1 MIQSTENITY
11 MSKKIRILHLI
22 VIIIVNIV
30 ISGGIICAGLWP
42 FNFFPENG
50 CYLNEELQTLN
61 FKAPGITY
69 LRFFRASDSISSN
82 DSPLSI
88 KLELES
94 SRMPEYSAYILDISN
109 RSGERFSLLQWKSS
123 LIVQLG
129 SSRISFSDVMEPG
142 YRVKVAITAE
152 GSVLNVRCNKMQKT
166 LKGDLLNKLLDS
178 KPLLLVAGN
187 DPSLRK
193 AWFGIVYSLQLKKN
207 GSSVDCECMP
217 IKKRSDSDG
226 EKQHSMCRLLVP
238 ERMVPLKMAV
248 LTPPWEDFKKGRRYE
263 LDLLLNA
270 AGFVPIGFSLC
281 LLLTLVFRMK
291 RYWMAVIIICF
302 LLSLF
307 IEFSQSFLIT
317 RTSQMSDL
325 ILNSWGG
332 ALGVVLYVIVLEM
345 FNSRRGKRR
354 CV

>member
-50 CYLNEELQTLN
+50 CYFDEELQTLN
-61 FKAPGITY
+61 FKASGITY
-69 LRFFRASDSISSN
+69 LKFFRASDSISSN
-82 DSPLSI
+82 DSPLST

-94 SRMPEYSAYILDISN
+94 SRIPEYSAYILDISN

-142 YRVKVAITAE
+142 HRVKVEITAE
-152 GSVLNVRCNKMQKT
+152 GSVLNVRCNEMQKT

-178 KPLLLVAGN
+178 KSLLLVAGN

-193 AWFGIVYSLQLKKN
+193 AWFGIVYSLQLKN

-217 IKKRSDSDG
+217 MKRRSDSDSV
-226 EKQHSMCRLLVP
+226 KQHSMCRLLVP

-263 LDLLLNA
+263 IDLLLNA
-270 AGFVPIGFSLC
+270 AGFIPIGFSLC
-281 LLLTLVFRMK
+281 LLLTFVFRMK
-291 RYWMAVIIICF
+291 RYRVAVIITCF

-332 ALGVVLYVIVLEM
+332 ASGVVLYVIVLEM
-345 FNSRRGKRR
+345 FNSRRGKKRH
-354 CV
+354 V